1 MEKFKPS
8 QDGASTNKDEQSEI
22 SPIPPKIQEYINRVK
37 SGESIDSFGEIPE
50 SWKKLI
56 KDNTESV
63 EKNVET
69 KSISVER
76 EIEQT
81 FQRLADGAREGLKQ
95 NFQEKIIQ
103 YVNRINSGEPKHK
116 VLEGLPSSFVSAV
129 EEKLLKSEIE
139 NLYKTKEII
148 DVEEYFRE
156 HTIST
161 ENYKY
166 NPDLMEG
173 SMEILKL
180 NKELLL
186 SGADRIQAHGMTKG
200 NIGSQFKSLLEI
212 LQNGTDKERNNGVLY
227 TGPLVIDPENA
238 AGAGAAIGTSGGT
251 AYIDGG
257 FMLVAKKDANDIKS
271 AGDIAG
277 ILVNEEVSR
286 TLPDLVSKLQSAFPG
301 VLIRPYSQSVEVVNH
316 VLQNN

>member
-1 MEKFKPS
+1 MEKYKPGK
-8 QDGASTNKDEQSEI
+8 DGASTNKDEQSKI
-22 SPIPPKIQEYINRVK
+22 SQIPPKIQEYINRVK

-50 SWKKLI
+50 SWKEIIRK
-56 KDNTESV
+56 NTENT
-63 EKNVET
+63 KTNVET
-69 KSISVER
+69 KNISLES

-81 FQRLADGAREGLKQ
+81 FQRLADGAKEGLKQ

-103 YVNRINSGEPKHK
+103 YVNRINSGEPKYK
-116 VLEGLPSSFVSAV
+116 VLEGLPNSFVSAV
-129 EEKLLKSEIE
+129 EAKLLKSEIE
-139 NLYKTKEII
+139 NLYKNKEII
-148 DVEEYFRE
+148 DLEEYFKE
-156 HTIST
+156 HTLST

-180 NKELLL
+180 NRELLL

-212 LQNGTDKERNNGVLY
+212 LQNGTDKDRNNGVLY
-227 TGPLVIDPENA
+227 TGPLVIDPENS

-257 FMLVAKKDANDIKS
+257 FMLVAKKDSHYIKS

-286 TLPDLVSKLQSAFPG
+286 TLPDIVSKLQSAFPG
-301 VLIRPYSQSVEVVNH
+301 VIIKPYSQSVEVVNH
-316 VLQNN
+316 ILQNN